1 METPNEKNPTTLDP
15 EEIRKQVS
23 ERYGGI
29 AMQKVSSC
37 CSTEA
42 TQRTA
47 KAIGYSDEDLSR
59 VPENANLGLGCG
71 NPLAFAALRP
81 GDVVVDLGSGGGF
94 DTFLAAREVGERGH
108 VIGVD
113 MTDHMIALAR
123 ANAEKG
129 GFKNVEFRKG
139 TIEDLPVADATAD
152 MIISNCVINLSPEK
166 PKVFAE
172 AFRVLKPG
180 GRLMVS
186 DIVLTE
192 PLPEALLSHMALYA
206 ACVAGA
212 ALREE
217 YLEAI
222 RAAGFERVEVIEET
236 SFSKFAASMS
246 ENDPIVKQA
255 MEALGDD
262 PDRIRRLAASVRSL
276 KVSARKAESR
286 SCCAG

>member
-94 DTFLAAREVGERGH
+94 DTFLAAREVGERGR

-113 MTDHMIALAR
+113 MTDHMIALAQ

-139 TIEDLPVADATAD
+139 TIEALPLDDASADRV
-152 MIISNCVINLSPEK
+152 ISNCVINLSPEK
-166 PKVFAE
+166 PKVFRE
-172 AFRVLKPG
+172 AYRVLKPG

-192 PLPEALLSHMALYA
+192 PLPEALVSRMELYA
-206 ACVAGA
+206 ACVSGA
-212 ALREE
+212 ALRED
-217 YLEAI
+217 YLDAI
-222 RAAGFERVEVIEET
+222 RGAGFQDIQVIEET
-236 SFSKFAASMS
+236 SFSAFAASMS
-246 ENDPIVKQA
+246 PDDPIVKQV

-262 PDRIRRLAASVRSL
+262 PDRIRRVAASVRSL
-276 KVSARKAESR
+276 KVSARKAEGG